1 MKSIAREK
9 EIKRLLRELI
19 PMVPMEDFLAIE
31 ETAKS
36 GHLRHLP
43 PSIAAWQATT
53 SRVRHAHTEYD
64 EMMDEGYDK
73 DAALHFV
80 LEEMNEKLS
89 QWGCSRQISSE
100 EI

>member
-1 MKSIAREK
+1 MKSIARQK

-19 PMVPMEDFLAIE
+19 PLVPMEDFLAIE
-31 ETAKS
+31 KTADS

-53 SRVRHAHTEYD
+53 SRVRHAHSEYD
-64 EMMDEGYDK
+64 AMMDEGYDK

-80 LEEMNEKLS
+80 LDEMNEKLS
-89 QWGCSRQISSE
+89 HWGCSKLISSE